1 MGQHDRH
8 QGSVVT
14 SVVDLT
20 SCRNRRSPAWLTM
33 DDLHEPLNT
42 QSTNS
47 ESTTFS
53 SPSNSPSRPTPSPP
67 LDYNDPRHYTTLH
80 WPCTRLP
87 RHLPYPLLL
96 TYFFLAV
103 AQSLPTTAINFLL
116 IYDINLTPAAI
127 NFTYTLWF
135 QLGVTRPLFTLLSDH
150 VPLFGRRR
158 KPYLIGATVLAMAGN
173 WLMGWQVTGAGNG
186 VIGWGV
192 CVYLFWAVAEAMTD
206 TVVVELGNQQ
216 LRQAIHRLGLEEQSV
231 AEQRERRR
239 EYGLDSAANGAQQA
253 ASAPS
258 APMSAFARYTSP
270 VDLITQRVKARLQ
283 AECMSVRT
291 VGTITAYAF
300 SIVML
305 RLAGR
310 DYREVILLNTIVFVP
325 AMVAACFIDD
335 KRVKTAFYHMAA
347 VHTDGTAAIADTD
360 SDEETDSPTVH
371 RRLSHPPR
379 PHDDELPNTGPV
391 FLRAKLSQLS
401 ISLRLAFLPIVFIF
415 LYYAVPTSADTYYYF
430 LYGGQFSFEAW
441 QADFFSFLALLASLA
456 GTLTYRRFLAS
467 TPIPRLFLLTFIAG
481 LLAQT
486 LRLLLVFGK
495 SNWLFGMPPSV
506 FIPVSGAVSSFVGG
520 ISNMLPIVLAHQ
532 YAPSLYGME
541 GTVFSLFQV
550 ADRLGVVLSGSL
562 AGVLTDWLGIVRGN
576 YERLWVLMVVCMALE
591 LPPVCCLPWL
601 LRKKPPPDVEVA
613 LTDMKRRNQPPDDSV
628 KVKPHETARIG
639 VA

>member
-1 MGQHDRH
+1 
-8 QGSVVT
+8 
-14 SVVDLT
+14 
-20 SCRNRRSPAWLTM
+20 M
-33 DDLHEPLNT
+33 DDLHEPLNA
-42 QSTNS
+42 QGPASDSALRLNPPA
-47 ESTTFS
+47 STTHPLPSFS
-53 SPSNSPSRPTPSPP
+53 P
-67 LDYNDPRHYTTLH
+67 DYNDPRHYTPLR
-80 WPCTRLP
+80 WPYTPYP

-96 TYFFLAV
+96 TYFFLAI
-103 AQSLPTTAINFLL
+103 AQSLPTTAVNFLL
-116 IYDINLTPAAI
+116 IYDINLSPAAI

-158 KPYLIGATVLAMAGN
+158 KPYLIGATIVAMAGN
-173 WLMGWQVTGAGNG
+173 WLMGWHVTGAGNG

-192 CVYLFWAVAEAMTD
+192 VVYLFWAVAEAMTD

-216 LRQAIHRLGLEEQSV
+216 VRQAIKRLGLEERNA

-239 EYGLDSAANGAQQA
+239 EYGLSSDDGRDGHAAL
-253 ASAPS
+253 SPS
-258 APMSAFARYTSP
+258 APTSAFARYDSP
-270 VDLITQRVKARLQ
+270 IDVITQRVKARLQ

-300 SIVML
+300 SIIML

-335 KRVKTAFYHMAA
+335 RRVKTAFYHMAA
-347 VHTDGTAAIADTD
+347 VHKDGTAAIADTD
-360 SDEETDSPTVH
+360 SDEEVEAATTH
-371 RRLSHPPR
+371 RRLSHPPS
-379 PHDDELPNTGPV
+379 PHDEELPSSGPV
-391 FLRAKLSQLS
+391 FLRAKLSQLF

-441 QADFFSFLALLASLA
+441 QADFFSFLALIASLA
-456 GTLTYRRFLAS
+456 GTLTYRRFLSS
-467 TPIPRLFLLTFIAG
+467 TPIPRLYLLTFILG

-486 LRLLLVFGK
+486 LRLLLVFGR
-495 SNWLFGMPPSV
+495 SEWLFGMPPSV
-506 FIPVSGAVSSFVGG
+506 FIPVSGAVSSFIGG
-520 ISNMLPIVLAHQ
+520 IGNMLPIVLAHQ

-550 ADRLGVVLSGSL
+550 ANRLGVVLSGTL
-562 AGVLTDWLGIVRGN
+562 AGVLTDGLGIVRGE

-591 LPPVCCLPWL
+591 VLPVLCLPWL

-613 LTDMKRRNQPPDDSV
+613 MTDLTGWEE
-628 KVKPHETARIG
+628 KPKEETGGLQQHPQVEKGYGIG
-639 VA
+639 LI

>member
-1 MGQHDRH
+1 M
-8 QGSVVT
+8 S
-14 SVVDLT
+14 
-20 SCRNRRSPAWLTM
+20 
-33 DDLHEPLNT
+33 DLHEPLNPQAPT
-42 QSTNS
+42 SDSLLLSARSAQPSS
-47 ESTTFS
+47 LP
-53 SPSNSPSRPTPSPP
+53 SPSA
-67 LDYNDPRHYTTLH
+67 DYNDARFYTPLR
-80 WPCTRLP
+80 WPYTPFP
-87 RHLPYPLLL
+87 RHLPYPLLF
-96 TYFFLAV
+96 TYFFLAI

-116 IYDINLTPAAI
+116 IYDISLSPAAI

-158 KPYLIGATVLAMAGN
+158 KPYLIGATMLAMAGN
-173 WLMGWQVTGAGNG
+173 WLMGWHVTGAGSG

-216 LRQAIHRLGLEEQSV
+216 VRQAIKRLGLEERSV

-239 EYGLDSAANGAQQA
+239 EYGLDSDANGGRQA
-253 ASAPS
+253 PLSQSAPT
-258 APMSAFARYTSP
+258 SAFARYTSP
-270 VDLITQRVKARLQ
+270 VDLVTQRVKARLQ

-300 SIVML
+300 SIIML

-347 VHTDGTAAIADTD
+347 VHKDGTAAIADTD
-360 SDEETDSPTVH
+360 SDEESEATTDR
-371 RRLSHPPR
+371 RRLSLPSPPNEE
-379 PHDDELPNTGPV
+379 ELPSSGPV
-391 FLRAKLSQLS
+391 FLRAKLSQLL

-415 LYYAVPTSADTYYYF
+415 LYYAVPSSSDTYYYF

-456 GTLTYRRFLAS
+456 GTLTYRRFLSS
-467 TPIPRLFLLTFIAG
+467 TPIPRLFILTFILG
-481 LLAQT
+481 LLAQA
-486 LRLLLVFGK
+486 LRLLLVSGR
-495 SNWLFGMPPSV
+495 SEWLFGMPPSV
-506 FIPVSGAVSSFVGG
+506 FIPVSGAVSSFIGG
-520 ISNMLPIVLAHQ
+520 IGNMLPIVLAHQ

-550 ADRLGVVLSGSL
+550 SDRLGVVVSGSL
-562 AGVLTDWLGIVRGN
+562 AGLLTDALGIVRGN
-576 YERLWVLMVVCMALE
+576 YERLWVLMIVCMALE
-591 LPPVCCLPWL
+591 VLPVGCLPWL

-613 LTDMKRRNQPPDDSV
+613 MTSMKGGEEEVADESGVERR
-628 KVKPHETARIG
+628 HEPEKGIG
-639 VA
+639 IGRV